1 MEKLTNRLNS
11 TDTIKPITRLF
22 FTECCIRIVFIMVK
36 DKPIQQSKGNQ
47 TDETDK
53 NIGET
58 PT

>member
-1 MEKLTNRLNS
+1 
-11 TDTIKPITRLF
+11 
-22 FTECCIRIVFIMVK
+22 MVK

-58 PT
+58 SLFQ

>member
-1 MEKLTNRLNS
+1 
-11 TDTIKPITRLF
+11 
-22 FTECCIRIVFIMVK
+22 MVK

-58 PT
+58 PA